1 MAGLWLAAI
10 QDAVA
15 GGWNPLDLS
24 QDHSRVARYNCTV
37 NSRSY
42 PLKLMHGLAL
52 LAALLLAFAP
62 SISRVSLPF
71 GGQVAEALCTSEGL
85 KSVELP
91 LDGRAPGGQASHADC
106 GYCALL
112 ESTPPAIPSLAM
124 SVPSLSPAMRAI
136 AKLTAPHL
144 AKFNLPALGSRG
156 PPALQ

>member
-1 MAGLWLAAI
+1 M
-10 QDAVA
+10 
-15 GGWNPLDLS
+15 
-24 QDHSRVARYNCTV
+24 R
-37 NSRSY
+37 
-42 PLKLMHGLAL
+42 GLAL

-62 SISRVSLPF
+62 SIGRISSPF
-71 GGQVAEALCTSEGL
+71 GVQVAEALCTSEGL

-91 LDGRAPGGQASHADC
+91 LDGRSTGGQASHADC

-112 ESTPPAIPSLAM
+112 ETTPPAIPSLAI
-124 SVPSLSPAMRAI
+124 SVPGLSPAMRAV